1 LVTGGARGL
10 GEAQVRAL
18 CDEGAAV
25 VFGDILDDGGKALAD
40 ELADQA
46 TYLHLDVTKDNDWM
60 DAIAVTDGLDGID
73 ILVNNAGIAT
83 FGGVE
88 QLSPEA
94 FRHII
99 DVSLTSVY
107 LGMHLVIPGMRARAR
122 GGAVINISSTAGMM
136 GYANLAGYVAS
147 KWGVRGITKAAALD
161 LAGTGIRVNS
171 IHPGPIR
178 TPMTAGL
185 PDSLYE
191 AQVIPRIGEPD
202 EVAKAVI
209 YLVVDATY
217 TIGSELVVDGGAL
230 LGPVLTIQ
238 QSVHHDEYGESP
250 T

>member
-1 LVTGGARGL
+1 
-10 GEAQVRAL
+10 
-18 CDEGAAV
+18 
-25 VFGDILDDGGKALAD
+25 VFGDVLDDEGKALAD
-40 ELADQA
+40 ELADRA
-46 TYLHLDVTKDNDWM
+46 TFLHLDVTKEDDWVE
-60 DAIAVTDGLDGID
+60 AIVVADGLGGLD

-83 FGGVE
+83 FGGIE
-88 QLSPEA
+88 QLSPAE

-99 DVSLTSVY
+99 DVNLTSVY

-122 GGAVINISSTAGMM
+122 GGVVINISSTAGMM

-178 TPMTAGL
+178 TPMTAGI
-185 PDSLYE
+185 PDSLY
-191 AQVIPRIGEPD
+191 AKQVIPRIGEPD

-217 TIGSELVVDGGAL
+217 TTGSELIVDGGAL
-230 LGPVLTIQ
+230 LGQVLTI
-238 QSVHHDEYGESP
+238 
-250 T
+250 